1 LTSPFET
8 PELKREVKI
17 AEKRLMKT
25 GAVLSV
31 GSVGSRAPYLE
42 LGRQLPDGLH
52 WEHIPLGHLE
62 KWHSPQNVVFERV
75 YLDLR
80 AFLSLAEEAPGLE
93 AWKATLNA
101 LLLRLVHGE
110 GRVPLLVGYT
120 DARDW
125 QSGVCAV
132 KLGVRDLVT
141 LDEIRADLAAR
152 DPRSGDSTLGE
163 VIPFPSRTSAAAG
176 SELLGDLA
184 RHLPKTAIPFPIE
197 GLEGNS
203 VAIEVVRSTIRKAAP
218 TASSVLIVGPT
229 GSGKE
234 RVAQALY
241 RYGDRS
247 AKAFRVIDCAAIS
260 PELFESEL
268 FGHVAGSFTG
278 AQHDRKGAFE
288 LAHEGTLFI
297 DQIHLLPM
305 EQQAKLLRALQE
317 KKFSPVGS
325 EVLKSA
331 DVRIIAS
338 SQVPLE
344 ELVHTGRFRE
354 DLYFRLKVID
364 ICLPALAE
372 RRTDIPVIAESLLRK
387 LAKESRKPALVITPA
402 CLEKLLLYEWPGN
415 IRELGN
421 ALERAATLAW
431 SEQRGEILV
440 ADLPESIQFAVMK
453 RFKTQALKDAVKRF
467 EQEYIAQTVRRF
479 GGSKEEAADALG
491 LSLATLYRKLGTQ

>member
-1 LTSPFET
+1 
-8 PELKREVKI
+8 
-17 AEKRLMKT
+17 MKQ

-42 LGRQLPDGLH
+42 LGRQLPEDLH
-52 WEHIPLGHLE
+52 WEHIPMGHLE
-62 KWHSPQNVVFERV
+62 KWQAPQNTVFDRV

-80 AFLSLAEEAPGLE
+80 AFTSLAEDAPRFE
-93 AWKATLNA
+93 AWKASLNA

-125 QSGVCAV
+125 PSGVNAV

-152 DPRSGDSTLGE
+152 DPQTDSYTLGA
-163 VIPFPSRTSAAAG
+163 VIPFPTRSPATSG
-176 SELLGDLA
+176 SEIFGELS
-184 RHLPKTAIPFPIE
+184 RSLPKTAIPFPIE

-234 RVAQALY
+234 RVAQALH

-247 AKAFRVIDCAAIS
+247 GQAFRVIDCAAIS

-278 AQHDRKGAFE
+278 AQSDRRGAFE

-325 EVLKSA
+325 EALKNA

-344 ELVHTGRFRE
+344 ELVHAGRFRE

-364 ICLPALAE
+364 ISLPALSE

-387 LAKESRKPALVITPA
+387 LAKENRKPSLLLTPA

-415 IRELGN
+415 IRELSN

-431 SEQRGEILV
+431 SEQRGELLV

-479 GGSKEEAADALG
+479 GGSKEEAAEALG
-491 LSLATLYRKLGTQ
+491 LSLATLYRKLGTN